1 MHSFFDY
8 YQHFIMSKLLLFLL
22 GLLMVVTRGRECE
35 SNYTGFYS
43 DLEVA
48 NCTNSQIRTHKGE
61 YQICI
66 SSGDWSFWAF
76 VCGSINLCLATNSI
90 CPNCNFACSSSI
102 FCSEYSSGCISGN
115 NTSYCDIVN
124 GANILTSLISFVTF
138 VSLIPILV

>member
-48 NCTNSQIRTHKGE
+48 NCTNSQIRTHKVLIIIKE
-61 YQICI
+61 RMHIC
-66 SSGDWSFWAF
+66 
-76 VCGSINLCLATNSI
+76 T
-90 CPNCNFACSSSI
+90 
-102 FCSEYSSGCISGN
+102 YSK
-115 NTSYCDIVN
+115 
-124 GANILTSLISFVTF
+124 
-138 VSLIPILV
+138 